1 MPLTSKVAFGSVF
14 FLLGAGI
21 GAIAPAA
28 AATADTGDA
37 GLEEIVVTAEKRE
50 STVQHTS
57 LNIAVFSANTLQDS
71 GVEDFTTLYKIAP
84 NVNVNSGGT
93 GGIGATVIAINGIR
107 AYNLDQ
113 STQSPIAV
121 NLDGVYIARM
131 TGLTGMFY
139 DVTRMEVL
147 AGPQGTL
154 YGRNATGGA
163 INVITNQPGKEF
175 GAYAEVE
182 GGNYG
187 ESRVEGAVNLPV
199 SDSFSLRF
207 AGRDYQHRGYFNNGL
222 NDAHEDGGRMSA
234 LLNITSKATLSG
246 SFDYENSDDHGNGQ
260 GLVGQRLVV
269 TTAAGATT
277 VTTPAPINIPSN
289 PFNDT
294 SVLYPKGRLN
304 STNNIEIYGS
314 KLQFD
319 YDLDFATLT
328 AITGFRSMKAFDLFL
343 QPPSP
348 IVGGSI
354 GTQDFPGKSNTY
366 SAEVRLS
373 SAATTPLQWVTGF
386 YAFKENSAGP
396 ICVQGTYNNPL
407 CVFQEG
413 PNNDDVSY
421 AAFAQGTYTPP
432 VLDDKLH
439 FVVGGRYNNDEV
451 TSSDFEHAVFPLA
464 NGNIYRPYLN
474 KTAQKGT
481 YKLGVNYDL
490 TPDNLLYFSNST
502 GYRAFNFQYG
512 DDPYVPPETI
522 HAWEI
527 GSKNEFFQKR
537 LQVNFD
543 AFWYDYF
550 GSERSEQTYPPTYL
564 PVALQKALPFGDIT
578 SYSAGHS
585 RFKGVN
591 FTVNAAVT
599 TADHV
604 NVSVQYI
611 DARYVNFVLPAIFK
625 NTTQVSNAGVILGG
639 VGDYSGDPIS
649 DVPPWA
655 GTAAY
660 EHDWQLFGGTLTARI
675 DGQFATRTPM
685 TDADPGTIED
695 VERPGYAQG
704 DVLLRYA
711 ASANRWS
718 VSAWCRNFSNK
729 ITWNSAGYGTTTGA
743 ASSGLVTALLNPPRT
758 YGVTVTAKVG
768 NP

>member
-1 MPLTSKVAFGSVF
+1 VLVSVLF
-14 FLLGAGI
+14 QLGVGMSAS
-21 GAIAPAA
+21 AETAPAD
-28 AATADTGDA
+28 TAGKDEG

-50 STVQHTS
+50 STIQHTS
-57 LNIAVFSANTLQDS
+57 LDIAVFSAATLQNA
-71 GVEDFTTLYKIAP
+71 GVEDFSTLYKIAP

-93 GGIGATVIAINGIR
+93 GGVGATVIAINGIR

-121 NLDGVYIARM
+121 NLDGVYLARM
-131 TGLTGMFY
+131 TGLTGLFY

-163 INVITNQPGKEF
+163 INVLTNQPGKDF
-175 GAYAEVE
+175 GAYGEVE
-182 GGNYG
+182 AGNYG
-187 ESRVEGAVNLPV
+187 ESRIEGAVNLPV
-199 SDSFSLRF
+199 SDILSLRI
-207 AGRDYQHRGYFNNGL
+207 AGRDYQHRGYFNNGM
-222 NDAHEDGGRMSA
+222 NDAHEDGGRLSA
-234 LLNITSKATLSG
+234 LLNISSKATLSG
-246 SFDYENSDDHGNGQ
+246 SIDYENSDDHGNGQ
-260 GLVGQRLVV
+260 GLVGQRSVV
-269 TTAAGATT
+269 NTSATGVTT
-277 VTTPAPINIPSN
+277 VTTPTPVTIPTN
-289 PFNDT
+289 PYEDT
-294 SVLYPKGRLN
+294 SVLYPDGRLN
-304 STNNIEIYGS
+304 STNNTELYGA

-328 AITGFRSMKAFDLFL
+328 AITGYRFVKSFDIFL

-348 IVGGSI
+348 IAGGSI

-366 SAEVRLS
+366 SAEIRLA

-386 YAFKENSAGP
+386 YGFKENDAGP
-396 ICVQGTYNNPL
+396 ICVQATYNKPF

-413 PNNDDVSY
+413 PNNDDISY
-421 AAFAQGTYTPP
+421 AAFAQGIYTPP
-432 VLDDKLH
+432 IIDDKLH

-474 KTAQKGT
+474 KTAKKGT

-490 TPDNLLYFSNST
+490 TADNLLYFSNST

-512 DDPYVPPETI
+512 EYPYVPPETI

-527 GSKNEFFQKR
+527 GSKNEFFHKR

-550 GSERSEQTYPPTYL
+550 GSERSEQTYPPAAL
-564 PVALQKALPFGDIT
+564 PFLPFGDIT

-591 FTVNAAVT
+591 FTVNAAIT
-599 TADHV
+599 TSDRFNLSAE
-604 NVSVQYI
+604 YI
-611 DARYVNFVLPAIFK
+611 DARYINFVLPAIFK
-625 NTTQVSNAGVILGG
+625 NTTQVTDSGVVLGS
-639 VGDYSGDPIS
+639 VGDFSGDPIS
-649 DVPPWA
+649 NVPPWA

-660 EHDWQLFGGTLTARI
+660 EHDWHVFGGTVTARI

-685 TDADPGTIED
+685 TDAAPGTIED

-711 ASANRWS
+711 ASGDRWS
-718 VSAWCRNFSNK
+718 VSAWCRNFSDK

-743 ASSGLVTALLNPPRT
+743 AGAGLVTALLNPPRT
-758 YGVTVTAKVG
+758 YGVTLTAKVG